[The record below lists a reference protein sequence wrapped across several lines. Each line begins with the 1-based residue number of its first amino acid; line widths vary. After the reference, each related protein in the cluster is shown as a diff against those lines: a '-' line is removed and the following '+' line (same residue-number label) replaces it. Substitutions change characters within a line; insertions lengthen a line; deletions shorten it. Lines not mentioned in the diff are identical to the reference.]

1 MSIRRHRSKVS
12 KVYLPS
18 NSRYNQFLLAEFKI
32 TDELLERFES
42 SDSSD
47 KLKPW
52 QSFYQKFSEQLFT
65 VCEDADID
73 NVHFIA
79 NDKLPRV
86 RFNQEIR
93 YWETDQQMLI
103 FYNPEF
109 HQSYKSHFD
118 GAIRSKKISLLFLAS
133 GDSIRTSAAGYH
145 TKVRETLTK
154 LLSEVGVDASAVRLR
169 DHQHLTYDLF
179 AKDKGVEGS
188 NGHTLRRI
196 KNRYQAA
203 DVTLP
208 EQNDTMSYVVASMP
222 ISRRLLKR
230 SNVNL
235 VGEQSYGDFYQ
246 TLSDAC
252 VKSANH
258 YNLKN
263 GAFIANGLTPII
275 RNSSNK
281 PEQKV
286 GELQMLGFDPI
297 EPKNEFYCN
306 WQDDH
311 LVDYVQII
319 FAATKD
325 DIEDKGFAK
334 FMETVDKS
342 LRMMA
347 KELEM
352 TPDHEEIAIRFH
364 QHLAYHFDQA

>member
-1 MSIRRHRSKVS
+1 MPIRRTHSKVS

-32 TDELLERFES
+32 TDDLLARFK
-42 SDSSD
+42 SDESSD

-93 YWETDQQMLI
+93 YWETKQQMLI

-118 GAIRSKKISLLFLAS
+118 GSVRAQKISLLFLAS

-145 TKVRETLTK
+145 AKVRDVIAK
-154 LLSEVGVDASAVRLR
+154 LMTEVGVDPAAVRLR

-179 AKDKGVEGS
+179 AKDKGVKGS
-188 NGHTLRRI
+188 NSHALRLI
-196 KNRYQAA
+196 KNRYKASN
-203 DVTLP
+203 VSLP
-208 EQNDTMSYVVASMP
+208 EKNDTMSYVVASMP
-222 ISRRLLKR
+222 ITRRLLKHG
-230 SNVNL
+230 NVNL
-235 VGEQSYGDFYQ
+235 VGQQSYAEFYQ
-246 TLSDAC
+246 MLSDAC
-252 VKSANH
+252 ISSASH
-258 YNLKN
+258 YKLTN

-286 GELQMLGFDPI
+286 GELQMLGFDPKT
-297 EPKNEFYCN
+297 PTNEFFSN
-306 WQDDH
+306 WDDNH
-311 LVDYVQII
+311 LVDYVQVI
-319 FAATKD
+319 FAATEA
-325 DIEDKGFAK
+325 DIQDKGLSQ
-334 FMETVDKS
+334 FMENVDKS

-347 KELEM
+347 KTLEM
-352 TPDHEEIAIRFH
+352 TPNNEEIAVRFH
-364 QHLAYHFDQA
+364 QHLAYHFDQV